1 VNRVAPIALAAIA
14 VAVAGCAGLLPPDP
28 ERFPVLY
35 SAIAMAKDPPFPRI
49 PELYTAAS
57 DLGVYGVAQHATVG
71 NYSKYLDWYTNLNR
85 EYNRQH
91 AGYDTQYIYGLAL
104 ISAPDAA
111 KASWEGGEGH
121 VIVSA
126 NLHRQPVPEFRRF
139 TREFQRRYGPSRYD
153 GSFPVW
159 EGIVVELN
167 STRAGHA
174 FAACLP
180 EAPCMT
186 RTRSEGRLDWPPG
199 MTIPPRSARPT
210 SRPGTRAVSAPS
222 SGPPSPTSTAWSR
235 TPSSR
240 RLWRERLSRSLRTFV
255 AQRQAWG
262 RFEQSGMVAGL
273 GEDLALNE
281 RQVRPR
287 RSCQTLAGANEPYSP
302 VSCPASATGG

>member
-1 VNRVAPIALAAIA
+1 MNRVAPIALAAIA

-199 MTIPPRSARPT
+199 MTIPPEIRPT
-210 SRPGTRAVSAPS
+210 YAKTWGQAGHKAFLGATLSDVDRAVDEADM
-222 SGPPSPTSTAWSR
+222 PSP
-235 TPSSR
+235 
-240 RLWRERLSRSLRTFV
+240 WRERLTQSLRTFV
-255 AQRQAWG
+255 AQRQAWR
-262 RFEQSGMVAGL
+262 RFEESGMVAAW
-273 GEDLALNE
+273 EE
-281 RQVRPR
+281 TWR
-287 RSCQTLAGANEPYSP
+287 
-302 VSCPASATGG
+302 